1 MKHTTT
7 LRFALLTCIA
17 LNSCSSKPKTGND
30 NGSTQYVETPSAG
43 AGEIFVPTNGTRA
56 ENLSNPPVRLSL
68 SDGINIEDEF
78 DLARYFTK
86 VEYIILKHP
95 LSSQDGLFLG
105 DTEISIQKKKN
116 SGISI
121 YDFSSQVF
129 LTPTMLVAGD
139 NYFGYHAFDK
149 SGNYLYSPIIPDQ
162 LSMYTERDN
171 SVVQKAYQ
179 MKSNIRSFS
188 TYNQY
193 ALITTN
199 DSTDHKQCIFN
210 LDSKQDISCRVIAKP
225 STTARLI
232 DSTHSI
238 AYPIFTNFKQRH
250 NQWQVF
256 NETTGDVLANFPGYH
271 RLLPSEVDTR
281 CNPEKNMSYY
291 LHDTLYVRSTYS
303 DTIFKIMAPNEMEAA
318 YVFDLGNKKVAPQDA
333 LTGDVAD
340 KFIFRECL
348 DTDKFLFFI
357 FTQGYDTSYN
367 RQQQRVAH
375 KYYCYDKELKRITEI
390 KSDEYLEDFLFTNSL
405 PHALPIRSRQAQFA
419 ENKLYSSYTKKQL
432 QNIMSQPSFARL
444 SSTQKASVMKWQHT
458 LEQGDLLVLI
468 LE

>member
-1 MKHTTT
+1 MKNT
-7 LRFALLTCIA
+7 FIFLLFILA
-17 LNSCSSKPKTGND
+17 SCQNTKSRSSD
-30 NGSTQYVETPSAG
+30 TPSTIEEKEETVICIG
-43 AGEIFVPTNGTRA
+43 ARGENP
-56 ENLSNPPVRLSL
+56 SNPPVKLSL
-68 SDGINIEDEF
+68 SDGLNIEHEF

-86 VEYIILKHP
+86 LEYIILKHP
-95 LSSQDGLFLG
+95 LSSQDGFFLG
-105 DTEISIQKKKN
+105 DAEVSIQKKKN

-162 LSMYTERDN
+162 LSTYTERDN

-179 MKSNIRSFS
+179 MKSNIRNLS
-188 TYNQY
+188 THNQY

-199 DSTDHKQCIFN
+199 DSTDHKQCFFN
-210 LDSKQDISCRVIAKP
+210 LDNKQNISCRVITKP
-225 STTARLI
+225 STTVRLI

-238 AYPIFTNFKQRH
+238 AYPIFTNFKQRQ

-256 NETTGDVLANFPGYH
+256 NEATGDVLANFPGYH
-271 RLLPSEVDTR
+271 RLLSSEVDTR
-281 CNPEKNMSYY
+281 CNPEKNISYY
-291 LHDTLYVRSTYS
+291 LHDTLYVKSTYC
-303 DTIFKIMAPNEMEAA
+303 DTIFKVTAPNEMEAA

-333 LTGDVAD
+333 LTGNIAD

-357 FTQGYDTSYN
+357 FTQGFDTSYN
-367 RQQQRVAH
+367 RQQKSVAH
-375 KYYCYDKELKRITEI
+375 KYYCYDKRLKRITEI
-390 KSDEYLEDFLFTNSL
+390 KSDEYLEDFLFTNSI

-419 ENKLYSSYTKKQL
+419 DNKLYCGYTKKQL
-432 QNIMSQPSFARL
+432 QNIMSQPSFTHL
-444 SSTQKASVMKWQHT
+444 SSAQQASVKKWQKN